1 MTETLLIVST
11 ILLVVLLAALVF
23 LISRSSRS
31 EGMRRLA
38 QELSVLR
45 ENAERLER
53 SLRDEFVRG
62 REELGTHSA
71 QQRRE
76 LSSSLSSFADDV
88 RGQMTGIASVQKDQ
102 LELFSHQLS
111 TLTVTTEQRLEKM
124 RDTVEAKLK
133 SLQEQSEKKLDQ
145 MRATVDEKLHATLE
159 QRLGE
164 SFKLVSERLELVH
177 KGLGEMQSLASGVGD
192 LKKVLTN
199 VKTRGVWGEIHLAN
213 LLEQILTPEQY
224 AKNVATK
231 SNSNAR
237 VEFAIKLPG
246 SPERGEFVW
255 LPLDAK
261 FPQED
266 YQRLVDAA
274 EQANPQLV
282 DEAGRMLETRIKT
295 EAKTIREKYLDPPRT
310 TDFAIMFLPTEGL
323 YAEVTRRSGLMELLQ
338 RDYRVTVAGPNTLA
352 AFLNSLQ
359 MGFRTLAIE
368 RRSSEVWQLLAA
380 VKTEFARFGD
390 ILDKTQKKLQEASKT
405 IEDASKKSKT
415 IEQKLRH
422 VQQLPAGESSRLL
435 GNPDALE

>member
-1 MTETLLIVST
+1 MVETLLIVST
-11 ILLVVLLAALVF
+11 ALLALVLIGLFFLVF
-23 LISRSSRS
+23 RPSRRNVFL
-31 EGMRRLA
+31 EKDLA
-38 QELSVLR
+38 ILQ

-53 SLRDEFVRG
+53 SLREEMSRSRD
-62 REELGTHSA
+62 ELGVHSHH
-71 QQRRE
+71 QRRE
-76 LSSSLSSFADDV
+76 LSDSLSSFADDM
-88 RGQMTGIASVQKDQ
+88 RGQMTGIGTGQKDQ
-102 LELFSHQLS
+102 LELFANQLA
-111 TLTVTTEQRLEKM
+111 TLTHSTEQRLERM
-124 RDTVEAKLK
+124 RETVESKLQ
-133 SLQEQSEKKLDQ
+133 SLQEGNQQKLDE

-177 KGLGEMQSLASGVGD
+177 RGLGEMQSLASGVGD
-192 LKKVLTN
+192 LKKVLSN

-224 AKNVATK
+224 ARNVATK
-231 SNSNAR
+231 SGSNDR

-246 SPERGEFVW
+246 RERGEPIW

-261 FPQED
+261 FPLED
-266 YQRLVDAA
+266 YQRIVDAA
-274 EQANPQLV
+274 EQANPALV
-282 DEAGRMLETRIKT
+282 EEAGKMLEARIKA
-295 EAKTIREKYLDPPRT
+295 EAKSIKEKYLDPPRT

-323 YAEVTRRSGLMELLQ
+323 YAEVTRRAGLMEFLQ
-338 RDYRVTVAGPNTLA
+338 REYRVTVAGPNTLA

-380 VKTEFARFGD
+380 VKTEFSRFGE

-415 IEQKLRH
+415 IEQKLRD
-422 VQQLPAGESSRLL
+422 VQQLPSGESARL
-435 GNPDALE
+435 